1 MSTCWCNQVTW
12 SNQCHRE
19 SKSQGHGAGCY
30 NSNKTLTTQ
39 TCNQK
44 SEISRYD
51 MVSSDV
57 IVATCHDSV
66 SSHLMSFCM
75 QLWHNGQFFFHTD
88 TYTLRTK
95 TNCRPE
101 DLEALQKSAGLASML
116 CMLFCCLSDIEVW
129 SLALAT
135 LEQNRGL
142 LPNFVLNITTSTD
155 LDSIVFC
162 AALLHQ
168 SAVLDQLN
176 RTKDVINLTKKNE
189 LTQTD
194 KFW

>member
-1 MSTCWCNQVTW
+1 M
-12 SNQCHRE
+12 
-19 SKSQGHGAGCY
+19 
-30 NSNKTLTTQ
+30 Q

-51 MVSSDV
+51 MVSSDI

-66 SSHLMSFCM
+66 SSHRMSFCM
-75 QLWHNGQFFFHTD
+75 QLWNNGQVAWAIFHTD

-95 TNCRPE
+95 TNCRLE

-135 LEQNRGL
+135 LEQNRGP
-142 LPNFVLNITTSTD
+142 LPNFMINITTSTD
-155 LDSIVFC
+155 SDSSVFC
-162 AALLHQ
+162 ETLLHQ

>member
-1 MSTCWCNQVTW
+1 M
-12 SNQCHRE
+12 
-19 SKSQGHGAGCY
+19 
-30 NSNKTLTTQ
+30 Q
-39 TCNQK
+39 TSNQK

-51 MVSSDV
+51 MVSSGI
-57 IVATCHDSV
+57 IVATCHDCFFP
-66 SSHLMSFCM
+66 SHVICM
-75 QLWHNGQFFFHTD
+75 QLWHNGQVFFHTD

-95 TNCRPE
+95 TNCRLE
-101 DLEALQKSAGLASML
+101 DLEALQKSSWTCSNALHVIR
-116 CMLFCCLSDIEVW
+116 CLSDIEVW

-142 LPNFVLNITTSTD
+142 LPNFMINITTSTD
-155 LDSIVFC
+155 SDSIVFC
-162 AALLHQ
+162 ETLLHQ

-176 RTKDVINLTKKNE
+176 QTKDVINLTKKNE